1 LLAVLGGRRSRALP
15 ILKRE
20 REEEGEGKER
30 GKGEGRGEK
39 DEMRRAIRG
48 HNKIK

>member
-30 GKGEGRGEK
+30 GKGERGGE
-39 DEMRRAIRG
+39 ERRTR
-48 HNKIK
+48 